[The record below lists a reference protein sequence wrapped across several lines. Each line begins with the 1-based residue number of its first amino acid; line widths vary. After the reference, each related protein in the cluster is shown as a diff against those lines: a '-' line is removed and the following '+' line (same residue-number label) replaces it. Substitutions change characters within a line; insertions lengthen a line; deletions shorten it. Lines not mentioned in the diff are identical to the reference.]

1 MPSAP
6 THWRQVHWPPPLS
19 PDAALAVLRS
29 LAVDPT
35 SPRVILEARATRT
48 GVSYLIGGSLP
59 AVLDLARQL
68 RVHALGVQITEPE
81 TKRTLVTA
89 AASLRLST
97 RHRPLRTDDPEATA
111 RGILGAL
118 SRVRDAETLVLQ
130 VVLGP
135 RRIPLSVPNQSP
147 SSTVAPLWQV
157 AWYGNGGVI
166 DGEKRTALRNKV
178 ADHGFACTVRLG
190 VTAESPNRRR
200 DLLRGL
206 FGALRTAQAPGVVM
220 RLRRDSAARFNG
232 GGRPL
237 FWPLRLNAGEVL
249 RLSAWPI
256 GDEPL
261 PGQPARHPRLLPP
274 APGTT
279 GTVRVIGEASAPG
292 FSGVHL
298 AQPVSSALRHTHV
311 LGPTGT
317 GKSTLLEH
325 LIAQDIADGRAVVVV
340 DPQGDLVASTLTHI
354 PAERVSDVVVLDP
367 ADRNRPVGL
376 NPLHG
381 AGRDPEV
388 VADGLLAI
396 FKGLYGDGLGPRS
409 QDILHASLLTL
420 TRHPDASL
428 VMLPLL
434 LTNQGF
440 RRSLTASVNDP
451 IALGPFWQW
460 FESISEGERQAAT
473 APLHNKLRPW
483 LLRPSLRNVLG
494 QRAPR
499 VTMQNVFEQN
509 KILLVS
515 LAQGQLGPE
524 GASLLGALVVAEL
537 WQATTARANLPKSR
551 RSPVMVY
558 LDEFAAFM
566 HLPTDLADA
575 LARSRGMGVSY
586 TLAHQFLGQLTPC
599 MRTAVLANTRSR
611 ICFQLSTDDA
621 TIIARSAPELELV
634 DFASLGAFQVY
645 ASVFARDKTTPFA
658 SARTLPSPK
667 AISRPSEVRA
677 SSRARY
683 GQSLSDIEAE
693 FAALASIGKPNVASA
708 SGTRPGRAKRT
719 STSVADGTSGT
730 DRSAS

>member
-1 MPSAP
+1 MPISSL
-6 THWRQVHWPPPLS
+6 HWRQVHWPSPLS

-29 LAVDPT
+29 LAADPT
-35 SPRVILEARATRT
+35 SSRVVLEARATRT

-68 RVHALGVQITEPE
+68 RVHAPGVQITEPDP
-81 TKRTLVTA
+81 KRTLVTA

-97 RHRPLRTDDPEATA
+97 RHRPLRTDDPEATVRA
-111 RGILGAL
+111 GLGAM
-118 SRVRDAETLVLQ
+118 SRVREGETLVLQ
-130 VVLGP
+130 CILGP
-135 RRIPLSVPNQSP
+135 RRIPLAVPNQSP
-147 SSTVAPLWQV
+147 SSTIAPLWQV
-157 AWYGNGGVI
+157 VWYGNGGVI

-190 VTAESPNRRR
+190 VAAASPNRRR
-200 DLLRGL
+200 NLLSGL

-220 RLRRDSAARFNG
+220 RLRPDSAARLNAAA
-232 GGRPL
+232 RPL
-237 FWPLRLNAGEVL
+237 IWSLRLNASEVL
-249 RLSAWPI
+249 ALSAWPI

-274 APGTT
+274 ASGTT
-279 GTVRVIGEASAPG
+279 GAVRIIGKTTAPG
-292 FSGVHL
+292 FAVQL
-298 AQPVSSALRHTHV
+298 AQPVGSALRHTHV

-317 GKSTLLEH
+317 GKSTLLER
-325 LIAQDIADGRAVVVV
+325 LISEDIRDGRAVVVV
-340 DPQGDLVASTLTHI
+340 DPQGDLVRSVLGHI
-354 PAERVSDVVVLDP
+354 PRERVPDVIVLDP
-367 ADRNRPVGL
+367 ADRDRPVGL

-381 AGRDPEV
+381 VGRDPEV

-434 LTNQGF
+434 LTNPGF
-440 RRSLTASVNDP
+440 RRSLTSSVNDP

-499 VTMQNVFEQN
+499 VTMREVFEQN

-524 GASLLGALVVAEL
+524 GANLLGALVVAEL
-537 WQATTARANLPKSR
+537 WQATTARANLAKSR
-551 RSPVMVY
+551 RPPVMVY

-586 TLAHQFLGQLTPC
+586 TLAHQFLGQLTPG

-621 TIIARSAPELELV
+621 AVIARSAPELEPV
-634 DFASLGAFQVY
+634 DFTSLGAFELY
-645 ASVFARDKTTPFA
+645 ASVFARDKSTPFA

-667 AISRPSEVRA
+667 AISRPGEVRA
-677 SSRARY
+677 ASRARY
-683 GQSLSDIEAE
+683 GQSLTDIEAE
-693 FAALASIGKPNVASA
+693 FAALASIGKPNVASTP
-708 SGTRPGRAKRT
+708 GVRPGRAKRSNT
-719 STSVADGTSGT
+719 LAAGGTSGT
-730 DRSAS
+730 DRSMS